1 MITISLCMIVK
12 NEECVLARCLD
23 SVCDLM
29 DEIIV
34 VDTGSTDKTKEIAS
48 RYTDKIYDYTWMNDF
63 SDARNFSFSKAT
75 MDYIYA
81 PDADELLDE
90 ENRERFRTLKA
101 CMLPEIEIV
110 QMKYVTELPND
121 AVMNVKKEYRPKL
134 FKRLR
139 TFTWID
145 PVHETV
151 RLDPVVFDSDVEI
164 MHRPVSTHEKR
175 DYTIFVEELK
185 RRGTLSP
192 KLRNMYAR
200 ELLKLGELQDLTV
213 ARPYFLTLWEE
224 NPVNEAGREAAC
236 ILARLARIEGN
247 VTELLKY
254 ALRDM
259 LEKPCA
265 EICYEL
271 GLHFF
276 AQQDYQEAIIWFM
289 NASEETQSV
298 LDIHTEGDLP
308 LLGLADCY
316 GRLICELEN
325 DMDVTAEN
333 DDSVRSTEDIAAHG
347 TGGLLASYRE
357 LECRYRQA
365 AAAWTV
371 PEIL

>member
-1 MITISLCMIVK
+1 MVTISLCMIVK
-12 NEECVLARCLD
+12 NEESVLARCLD

-29 DEIIV
+29 DEIII
-34 VDTGSTDKTKEIAS
+34 VDTGSTDRTKEIAA
-48 RYTDKIYDYTWMNDF
+48 RYTDKIYDYTWVNDF
-63 SDARNFSFSKAT
+63 ADARNFSFSKAK

-81 PDADELLDE
+81 PDADELLNE
-90 ENRERFRTLKA
+90 ENRERFQVLKA

-145 PVHETV
+145 PIHETV
-151 RLDPVVFDSDVEI
+151 RLDPVVFDSDIEI
-164 MHRPVSTHEKR
+164 IHRPASTHQKR
-175 DYTIFVEELK
+175 DYTIFAEELK

-200 ELLKLGELQDLTV
+200 ELLKLGEMDDLS
-213 ARPYFLTLWEE
+213 AAGPYFLALWEE
-224 NPVNEAGREAAC
+224 DPVNDAGKEAAC
-236 ILARLARIEGN
+236 VLARLARLQGN

-271 GLHFF
+271 GMHFLSER
-276 AQQDYQEAIIWFM
+276 DYDEAVVWFL
-289 NASEETQSV
+289 NASEETQSI

-308 LLGLADCY
+308 LLGLAKCY
-316 GRLICELEN
+316 EGLLADLEN
-325 DMDVTAEN
+325 AASPAD
-333 DDSVRSTEDIAAHG
+333 EDTDRIKE
-347 TGGLLASYRE
+347 LLASYRE
-357 LECRYRQA
+357 LRSRYKKA
-365 AAAWTV
+365 AADWTA